1 MPWLSLGASLLM
13 SAGVVCLS
21 LACFHMFVL
30 LPRWRRSMR
39 ALGYMADNDRRAFE
53 DVVPG
58 LKEAKV
64 SAGSDRRRADRRKS
78 FA

>member
-1 MPWLSLGASLLM
+1 MVWLSLAASLLM
-13 SAGVVCLS
+13 SAGAVCMCFL
-21 LACFHMFVL
+21 CFHMFVL
-30 LPRWRRSMR
+30 LPKWRRSMQ
-39 ALGYMADNDRRAFE
+39 ALGRTKSEWHDFD

-64 SAGSDRRRADRRKS
+64 SAGRDCGRADRRKS